1 MRRKSFQ
8 DDPIAIDLDGDGV
21 EYLSKEEGV
30 TFVDQA
36 SGTVVSTA
44 WVGSDD
50 GLLVIDADS
59 SGTINESKEYV
70 FTDWSDT
77 AETDLEAVAEVFDS
91 NQDGVLDA
99 QDDQFDQFAVWQDA
113 NSDGITD
120 EGELQ
125 TLSELGIDSI
135 DLNYSDDSE
144 PSTAADGDVTI
155 HGQVEVKLTD
165 GSSTI
170 AEDVSFAISVEDVLG
185 DDDMLNLPG
194 DEESVAAAIDP
205 ESLGGA
211 GVVSDYDA
219 AMLEADLKSAQNPD
233 DKPDLQSD

>member
-1 MRRKSFQ
+1 
-8 DDPIAIDLDGDGV
+8 
-21 EYLSKEEGV
+21 
-30 TFVDQA
+30 
-36 SGTVVSTA
+36 
-44 WVGSDD
+44 VGPDD

-155 HGQVEVKLTD
+155 HGQVEVNLTD

-219 AMLEADLKSAQNPD
+219 AMLEADLMSAQNPD